1 MRPLSAAPGRDPREI
16 VRHFTPNWFAANM
29 GTGILALMLAA
40 FPYGHWGQL
49 EIARGLWIVNV
60 FFFALFSALFV
71 GRALFYRHSF
81 VRLFDHPV
89 QSLFIGAIPMGFAT
103 IINGLLDFW
112 TVTPQTLAIAE
123 TLWWI
128 DVIMALISAL
138 LIPFFMFT
146 AHEHSIERMTAAWL
160 LPIVPPEVSAASGGL
175 LAQHLA
181 PVVARP
187 VVYVSYVLWSISVLL
202 ALAVL
207 AILLLRLTLHKLPH
221 NDMAVSA
228 WLPLGPLGTGAFA
241 MLTLGKADVLAF
253 AQTPL
258 AAMAG
263 FGELAGILV
272 ALVLWGFGLWW
283 MAMATAF
290 TLRYL
295 REGLPFN
302 MGWWG
307 FTFPLGVFDA
317 ATYGLAEVTGFAP
330 LTLLGAIFTVLLA
343 GFWAIVTQRS
353 FVGMW
358 TGALFRAPCL
368 SQETGLPSP
377 ACVEDAAPTSQRPD
391 LMASL
396 RR

>member
-1 MRPLSAAPGRDPREI
+1 MRLLSAAPGRDPREI

-60 FFFALFSALFV
+60 FFFALFAALFA
-71 GRALFYRHSF
+71 GRALFYPRSF
-81 VRLFDHPV
+81 AKLFDHPV

-112 TVTPQTLAIAE
+112 PATPQTLAIAQG
-123 TLWWI
+123 LWWV
-128 DVIMALISAL
+128 DVLLALISAL

-175 LAQHLA
+175 LAQHLSPA
-181 PVVARP
+181 LARP

-221 NDMAVSA
+221 RDMAVST

-253 AQTPL
+253 AGTPL
-258 AAMAG
+258 ASMAN
-263 FGELAGILV
+263 FGQLAGILV

-283 MAMATAF
+283 MVMAVAF

-317 ATYGLAEVTGFAP
+317 ATYGLGEVTDFGP
-330 LTLLGAIFTVLLA
+330 LTVLGAVFTVLLA
-343 GFWAIVTQRS
+343 GFWIVVTQRS

-368 SQETGLPSP
+368 SEETGMVRDCS
-377 ACVEDAAPTSQRPD
+377 EDVHGTTMVKTM
-391 LMASL
+391 L
-396 RR
+396 